1 MSNTLLE
8 FKNLVT
14 EFHTEGTTVKA
25 VNDISFTLNKGE
37 TVGIVGESG
46 SGKSVTSLSAMR
58 LIPSP
63 PGIISGGS
71 IIFHKKNKEK
81 VDLLKISEDQ
91 MRSYRG
97 NDLAMIFQEPMTSLN
112 PVFTCGD
119 QVLEAIVLHQKLNKK
134 KAKKLTIELFKKVQL
149 PDPERIFNTYPHQ
162 ISGGQKQRV
171 MIAMA
176 MSCEPSVLIA
186 DEPTTAL
193 DVTVQK
199 TILQLMQ
206 ELQREK
212 DMGILFITHDLGVIA
227 ELADKVVVMYKGKIV
242 EQGNVWEIFTN
253 PKHPYTKGL
262 LACRPP
268 LNKRYTFLPT
278 VKDFMQVDENGKII
292 DTNISVEDFTK
303 DLEISSAERE
313 KKQKILFEKDPV
325 LQIKNLKTYF
335 PISNSTKI
343 PFTLQLGLFG
353 KEQKVKLG
361 KPIII
366 AISLFLA
373 FLLTS
378 ILYGVLMLFGFS
390 INNLINDLIAG
401 AVNGGVTVLLDVGFI
416 LDLLTL
422 IVVFSGAGILYS
434 FVFKSSRSSLEK
446 GLNIRSKSNVKAVD
460 KVSFDVYP
468 GETLGLVGESGCGKT
483 TIGRTILRL
492 EEPTEGEMVY
502 KGIDIAKMKANE
514 LREFR
519 KEVQIIFQDP
529 YSSLNPRMTIGNA
542 IMEPMQVH
550 NILENDEQRKKR
562 VEELL
567 VRVNLD
573 PTHFYRYPHEFSGG
587 QRQRIG
593 IARAL
598 AVNPKFI
605 ICDESV
611 SALDVSVQAQVLN
624 LLNELKEEFG
634 LTYIFIS
641 HDLSVVKYMS
651 DRMLVMQDGKIE
663 EMGDADQIYNK
674 PSTPYTQKLIDA
686 IPEGK
691 LEDIKKHLESKGV
704 KVK

>member
-1 MSNTLLE
+1 M
-8 FKNLVT
+8 
-14 EFHTEGTTVKA
+14 
-25 VNDISFTLNKGE
+25 SFTLNKGE
-37 TVGIVGESG
+37 TIGIVGESG

-58 LIPSP
+58 LIPNP
-63 PGIISGGS
+63 PGEITGGE
-71 IIFHKKNKEK
+71 IIFHKNDGTS
-81 VDLLKISEDQ
+81 VDLLNISEEE

-97 NDLAMIFQEPMTSLN
+97 NDIAMIFQEPMTSLN

-119 QVLEAIVLHQKLNKK
+119 QVIEAIMLHQNVTKQ
-134 KAKKLTIELFKKVQL
+134 KAKEVTIKLFEEVQL
-149 PDPERIFNTYPHQ
+149 PEPERIYSTYPHQ

-176 MSCEPSVLIA
+176 MSCQPSVLIA

-199 TILQLMQ
+199 TILELMQ
-206 ELQREK
+206 KLQKER
-212 DMGILFITHDLGVIA
+212 DMGIMFITHDLGVIA
-227 ELADKVVVMYKGKIV
+227 ELADKVVVMYKGDIV
-242 EQGNVWEIFTN
+242 EQGNVWDIFTN
-253 PKHPYTKGL
+253 PQHPYTKGL

-268 LNKRYTFLPT
+268 LDKRYTFLPT
-278 VKDFMQVDENGKII
+278 VSDFMKVDDGGNII
-292 DTNISVEDFTK
+292 DNGISVLDFTK
-303 DLEISSAERE
+303 DLTIPDSNRKAKQE
-313 KKQKILFEKDPV
+313 KLFAQEPI
-325 LQIKNLKTYF
+325 LQIKNLKTHF
-335 PISNSTKI
+335 PIRN
-343 PFTLQLGLFG
+343 
-353 KEQKVKLG
+353 
-361 KPIII
+361 
-366 AISLFLA
+366 
-373 FLLTS
+373 
-378 ILYGVLMLFGFS
+378 GFF
-390 INNLINDLIAG
+390 
-401 AVNGGVTVLLDVGFI
+401 GGVTGH
-416 LDLLTL
+416 
-422 IVVFSGAGILYS
+422 
-434 FVFKSSRSSLEK
+434 
-446 GLNIRSKSNVKAVD
+446 VKAVD
-460 KVSFDVYP
+460 DISFDVYP

-483 TIGRTILRL
+483 TCGRTILRL
-492 EEPTEGEMVY
+492 EEPTSGQMIY
-502 KGIDIAKMKANE
+502 KGKDIVKMNAEE
-514 LREFR
+514 LRSFR

-550 NILENDEQRKKR
+550 EILENDEQRKKR

-567 VRVNLD
+567 ARVSLD
-573 PTHFYRYPHEFSGG
+573 PSHFYRYPHEFSGG

-651 DRMLVMQDGKIE
+651 DRMVVMQTGKIE

-674 PSTPYTQKLIDA
+674 PGTTYTQKLIDA

-691 LEDIKKHLESKGV
+691 LEDIKKHLASKGV
-704 KVK
+704 KVG